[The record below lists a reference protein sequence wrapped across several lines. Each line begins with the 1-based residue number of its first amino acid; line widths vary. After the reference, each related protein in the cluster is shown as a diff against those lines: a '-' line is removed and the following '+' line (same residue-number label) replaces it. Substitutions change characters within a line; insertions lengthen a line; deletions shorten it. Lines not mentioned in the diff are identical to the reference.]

1 MTRNNGAYRTVP
13 HAQPL
18 SGVRTPEEGRK
29 LMRLIQHPLPLV
41 RAAGDLAYETG
52 EDSPYLDQPD
62 SPEALN
68 WNAGYRDARQR
79 NS

>member
-1 MTRNNGAYRTVP
+1 MTRHNGACRTVP
-13 HAQPL
+13 HAPFPA
-18 SGVRTPEEGRK
+18 VRTPAEGRK
-29 LMRLIQHPLPLV
+29 LLVLIQHPLPLV

-52 EDSPYLDQPD
+52 EANPYLDPD
-62 SPEALN
+62 SAECLN